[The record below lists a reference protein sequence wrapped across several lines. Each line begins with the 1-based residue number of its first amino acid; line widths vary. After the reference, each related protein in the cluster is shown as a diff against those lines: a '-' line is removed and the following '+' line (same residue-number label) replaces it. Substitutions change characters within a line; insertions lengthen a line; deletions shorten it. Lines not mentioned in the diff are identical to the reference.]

1 MEIKEIYKAIGRN
14 MKIYRKKKSLT
25 QEELA
30 HKFSKSRSY
39 ITNMLGLLNLPEVTI
54 KLVENKE
61 LSMGHAR
68 ALSKLEDE
76 NRNTI

>member
-30 HKFSKSRSY
+30 RICNLSY
-39 ITNMLGLLNLPEVTI
+39 GYIKNLEAPNVVATVSIETLNLIANCLDVTI
-54 KLVENKE
+54 IDLLK
-61 LSMGHAR
+61 
-68 ALSKLEDE
+68 DE
-76 NRNTI
+76 KSSI